1 MGCGSFSARR
11 EFLHRISHQGRGR
24 GVTPADAP
32 TVFII
37 DDDAAVRTSI
47 QDLLESVGLRRD
59 SFRTAEEFLRSKRPG
74 GPSCLLL
81 DVKLPGVNGLDFQRQ
96 LAEAGILIP
105 IIFITG
111 YGDIPMTVKAMKSG
125 AVEFLTKPFID
136 EDLLN
141 AIRQALDRDRM
152 ARQEQGQH
160 AELRRRYEA
169 LTTREREVMA
179 LVVSGML
186 NKQIAAELGNSEETV
201 KIQRGRAMR
210 KMKAESLAELVKM
223 AGKLALPPGGR

>member
-1 MGCGSFSARR
+1 M
-11 EFLHRISHQGRGR
+11 
-24 GVTPADAP
+24 TPARAP
-32 TVFII
+32 SVFII

-47 QDLLESVGLRRD
+47 QDLLESVGLRCE
-59 SFRTAEEFLRSKRPG
+59 SFRAAEEFLRSKRPD
-74 GPSCLLL
+74 GPSCLVL

-96 LAEAGILIP
+96 LAEAGIQIP

-125 AVEFLTKPFID
+125 AVEFLTKPFVD

-141 AIRQALDRDRM
+141 AIHQALDRDRA
-152 ARQEQGQH
+152 ARQEHGEL
-160 AELRRRYEA
+160 AELRKRYETLSA
-169 LTTREREVMA
+169 REREVMA

-223 AGKLALPPGGR
+223 AGKLELPRGRK